1 MTQARYVNTSG
12 VPLSLA
18 VFLAT
23 DHYDHDEN
31 TISATALLKPLR
43 QLILASRV
51 PKELSLVDLASM
63 MPSRVGTA
71 IHDGIERSWT
81 TNHVAALQ
89 ALGIPDRVIGRIRI
103 NPTKDMLAADPD
115 IIPVYLEQRAYKQ
128 VGKYLV
134 SGKFDFVGE
143 GYPEDFKTT
152 GTYTAMNNTNDAK
165 YILQLSIYRW
175 LNPDIITQ
183 DQGKIQ
189 YIFTDWSAMQARQ
202 NPAYPQQ
209 RYQQILLPLMP
220 IAETD
225 AWVRRKL
232 SDFDDL
238 YDAPEADLP
247 LCTDEELWRTEPVF
261 KWYKNHDA
269 STVATA
275 AKSTKNFSDELSA
288 RTHMMTVGKGA
299 GIVVTKPGEVKA
311 CKFCPGFA
319 ACSQKDA
326 LIKSGDLV
334 ITEA

>member
-1 MTQARYVNTSG
+1 MTQPRYSNVSA
-12 VPLSLA
+12 VPLSLG

-23 DHYDHDEN
+23 DNYDHDDK
-31 TISATALLKPLR
+31 TISATALLRPLR
-43 QLILASRV
+43 QLILAGRV
-51 PKELSLVDLASM
+51 PQELALPDLAAM
-63 MPSRVGTA
+63 IPSRVGSA
-71 IHDGIERSWT
+71 IHDGIERAWLH
-81 TNHVAALQ
+81 NHVAALS
-89 ALGIPDRVIGRIRI
+89 ALGIPDRVIGRVRV
-103 NPTKDMLAADPD
+103 NPTKDMLLADPD
-115 IIPVYLEQRAYKQ
+115 IIPIYLEQRAYKQ

-134 SGKFDFVGE
+134 AGKFDFVGD
-143 GYPEDFKTT
+143 GFPEDFKTT

-175 LNPDIITQ
+175 LNPEIITR

-202 NPAYPQQ
+202 NPNYPQERFKQ
-209 RYQQILLPLMP
+209 VILPLMS

-238 YDAPEADLP
+238 VDAPEADLP

-261 KWYKNHDA
+261 KWYKNHTA
-269 STVATA
+269 ETVATA
-275 AKSTKNFSDELSA
+275 AKSTKNFDDELSA

-299 GIVVTKPGEVKA
+299 GVVIAKPGEVKA
-311 CKFCPGFA
+311 CKFCAGFA
-319 ACSQKDA
+319 ACTQKDA

-334 ITEA
+334 I